1 MANRPLCIYV
11 GFDFMKLTGKVAL
24 VTGANSGIG
33 RAVAL
38 YLAEEGADV
47 VVNYVV
53 NPSEAQEVV
62 KEIETLG
69 RRAIAVE
76 ADVSSS
82 EAVKAMFERAVN
94 KFSTIDILVNNAGIG
109 NFASAVDMKDDV
121 WNKMLGVHL
130 YGTMNCTREALK
142 IMLKN
147 KSGKIIN
154 IASICGIT
162 GCLGAAH
169 YSAAKGGIMGYTHAV
184 AREVISQGINVNA
197 IAPGY
202 IETPLLSN
210 AGMTDEMLKQLLIQ
224 IPIGRLGK
232 PREIASLVAYL
243 ASDDANFMV
252 GQVISPNGGQVI

>member
-1 MANRPLCIYV
+1 MNLS
-11 GFDFMKLTGKVAL
+11 GKVAL

-33 RAVAL
+33 KAVAL

-47 VVNYVV
+47 ALNYVV
-53 NPSEAQEVV
+53 NPSEAHEVV
-62 KEIETLG
+62 KEIQAMG
-69 RRAIAVE
+69 RRAVAVE

-82 EAVKAMFERAVN
+82 IAVKGMFENVI
-94 KFSTIDILVNNAGIG
+94 KEFSTLDILVNNAGIG
-109 NFASAVDMKDDV
+109 NFASAVDMTDDV

-202 IETPLLSN
+202 IETPMLSN
-210 AGMTDEMLKQLLIQ
+210 AGLTGELLKELLTQ

-243 ASDDANFMV
+243 ASDDASFMV

>member
-1 MANRPLCIYV
+1 
-11 GFDFMKLTGKVAL
+11 MKLSGKIAL

-33 RAVAL
+33 KAVAL

-47 VVNYVV
+47 VINYIVD
-53 NPSEAQEVV
+53 PFEAEEVV
-62 KEIETLG
+62 KEVESFG

-82 EAVKAMFERAVN
+82 EEVKGMFAKVINE
-94 KFSTIDILVNNAGIG
+94 FSTLDILVNNAGIG
-109 NFASAVDMKDDV
+109 NLMPAVDMKDDV

-142 IMLKN
+142 VMLKK

-154 IASICGIT
+154 IASICGTT
-162 GCLGAAH
+162 GCMGASH
-169 YSAAKGGIMGYTHAV
+169 YSAAKGGIIGYTHAV

-202 IETPLLSN
+202 IDTPLLAKGGLN
-210 AGMTDEMLKQLLIQ
+210 DEMIKLLLTQ

-243 ASDDANFMV
+243 ATDEANFMV

>member
-1 MANRPLCIYV
+1 
-11 GFDFMKLTGKVAL
+11 MKLSGKVAL

-33 RAVAL
+33 KAVAL

-47 VVNYVV
+47 AINYVV

-62 KEIETLG
+62 KEIRAMG
-69 RRAIAVE
+69 RCALAVE

-82 EAVKAMFERAVN
+82 IAVKVMFERTI
-94 KFSTIDILVNNAGIG
+94 KEFSTLDILVNNAGIG

-121 WNKMLGVHL
+121 WNKMLAVHL

-142 IMLKN
+142 IMVKK

-202 IETPLLSN
+202 VETPLLSN
-210 AGMTDEMLKQLLIQ
+210 AGMTPEMLKDLLTQ
-224 IPIGRLGK
+224 IPLGRLGK
-232 PREIASLVAYL
+232 PREIASLAAYL

>member
-1 MANRPLCIYV
+1 
-11 GFDFMKLTGKVAL
+11 MKLLGKIAL

-33 RAVAL
+33 KAVSL
-38 YLAEEGADV
+38 YLAEEGADI

-53 NPSEAQEVV
+53 NPAEAQEVV
-62 KEIETLG
+62 KEVQALG
-69 RRAIAVE
+69 RRAIALD

-82 EAVKAMFERAVN
+82 MAVKNMFEKAITE
-94 KFSTIDILVNNAGIG
+94 FSTLDILVNNAGIG

-202 IETPLLSN
+202 IETPMLSG
-210 AGMTDEMLKQLLIQ
+210 AGITDEILKQLLTQ

-243 ASDDANFMV
+243 ASDDANFIV

>member
-1 MANRPLCIYV
+1 
-11 GFDFMKLTGKVAL
+11 MKFSGKVAL

-33 RAVAL
+33 EAVAL

-47 VVNYVV
+47 VVNYLQ
-53 NPSEAQEVV
+53 NTSEAEKVV
-62 KEIETLG
+62 KEIQAMG
-69 RRAIAVE
+69 RRALAVK

-82 EAVKAMFERAVN
+82 ADVKAMFEQIIRE
-94 KFSTIDILVNNAGIG
+94 FSTLDILVNNAGIG
-109 NFASAVDMKDDV
+109 NFASTVDMKDDV

-147 KSGKIIN
+147 KYGKIIN

-197 IAPGY
+197 VAPGY
-202 IETPLLSN
+202 IDTPMLSG
-210 AGMTDEMLKQLLIQ
+210 AGMTDEMLKQLLSQ

-243 ASDDANFMV
+243 ASDDASFMV

>member
-1 MANRPLCIYV
+1 
-11 GFDFMKLTGKVAL
+11 MKLSGKVAL

-33 RAVAL
+33 KAVAL

-47 VVNYVV
+47 AVNYVV

-62 KEIETLG
+62 KEIRALG
-69 RRAIAVE
+69 RRTIAVE

-82 EAVKAMFERAVN
+82 TAAKAMFERTVN
-94 KFSTIDILVNNAGIG
+94 EFSTLDILVNNAGIG
-109 NFASAVDMKDDV
+109 NFASAVDMKDEV

-142 IMLKN
+142 IMLPK

-154 IASICGIT
+154 IASICGMT

-202 IETPLLSN
+202 IETPLLAG
-210 AGMTDEMLKQLLIQ
+210 AGMTDEMLKQLLTQ

-232 PREIASLVAYL
+232 PREVASLVAYL

>member
-1 MANRPLCIYV
+1 
-11 GFDFMKLTGKVAL
+11 MKLLGKIAL

-33 RAVAL
+33 KAVSL
-38 YLAEEGADV
+38 YLAEEGADI

-53 NPSEAQEVV
+53 NPAEAQEVV
-62 KEIETLG
+62 KEVQALG
-69 RRAIAVE
+69 RRAIALDG
-76 ADVSSS
+76 DVSSS
-82 EAVKAMFERAVN
+82 MAVKNMFEKAITE
-94 KFSTIDILVNNAGIG
+94 FSTLDILVNNAGIG

-169 YSAAKGGIMGYTHAV
+169 YSAAKGGIIGYTHAV

-202 IETPLLSN
+202 IETPMLSG
-210 AGMTDEMLKQLLIQ
+210 AGITDEILKQLLTQ

-243 ASDDANFMV
+243 ASDDANFIV

>member
-1 MANRPLCIYV
+1 
-11 GFDFMKLTGKVAL
+11 MKLSGKVAL

-33 RAVAL
+33 KAVAL

-47 VVNYVV
+47 AINYIV

-62 KEIETLG
+62 KEIQALG
-69 RRAIAVE
+69 RKALAVE

-82 EAVKAMFERAVN
+82 IAVKVMFERTI
-94 KFSTIDILVNNAGIG
+94 KEFSTLDILVNNAGIG

-121 WNKMLGVHL
+121 WNKMLAVHL

-142 IMLKN
+142 IMVKK

-202 IETPLLSN
+202 VETPLLSN
-210 AGMTDEMLKQLLIQ
+210 AGMTPEMLKDLLTQ

-232 PREIASLVAYL
+232 PREIASLAAYL

>member
-1 MANRPLCIYV
+1 
-11 GFDFMKLTGKVAL
+11 MKLSGKVAL

-33 RAVAL
+33 KAVAL
-38 YLAEEGADV
+38 YLAEEGANV
-47 VVNYVV
+47 IVNYLM
-53 NPSEAQEVV
+53 NTSEAEKVV
-62 KEIETLG
+62 KEIQAMG
-69 RRAIAVE
+69 RRALAVK

-82 EAVKAMFERAVN
+82 TDVKAMFHQTLQE
-94 KFSTIDILVNNAGIG
+94 FSKLDILVNNAGIG
-109 NFASAVDMKDDV
+109 NFASTVDMKDDV

-202 IETPLLSN
+202 IETPMLSG
-210 AGMTDEMLKQLLIQ
+210 AGMTDEMLKQLLTQ

>member
-1 MANRPLCIYV
+1 
-11 GFDFMKLTGKVAL
+11 MKLTGKIAL

-33 RAVAL
+33 KAIAL
-38 YLAEEGADV
+38 YFAEEGADV
-47 VVNYVV
+47 AINYIV
-53 NPSEAQEVV
+53 NPQGAEEVAKEIRAMERKAITVEGDVASGSSVKGMFAEVV
-62 KEIETLG
+62 KE
-69 RRAIAVE
+69 
-76 ADVSSS
+76 
-82 EAVKAMFERAVN
+82 
-94 KFSTIDILVNNAGIG
+94 FSTLDILVNNAGIG
-109 NFASAVDMKDDV
+109 DLMPAVDMKDDV
-121 WNKMLGVHL
+121 WNKMLAVHL

-142 IMLKN
+142 IMLKK

-184 AREVISQGINVNA
+184 AREVISQGVNVNA
-197 IAPGY
+197 VAPGY
-202 IETPLLSN
+202 IDTPLLSS
-210 AGMTDEMLKQLLIQ
+210 AGMTDEMLKELLTQ

-243 ASDDANFMV
+243 ATDDAAFMV

>member
-1 MANRPLCIYV
+1 
-11 GFDFMKLTGKVAL
+11 MKLTGKVAL

-33 RAVAL
+33 KAVAL

-53 NPSEAQEVV
+53 NPSKAQEVV

-76 ADVSSS
+76 ADVSNS
-82 EAVKAMFERAVN
+82 EAVKAMFELVVN

-210 AGMTDEMLKQLLIQ
+210 AGMTDEMLKQLLTQ

-232 PREIASLVAYL
+232 PREVASLVAYL

>member
-1 MANRPLCIYV
+1 
-11 GFDFMKLTGKVAL
+11 MKLTGKVAL

-82 EAVKAMFERAVN
+82 EAVKAMFERAVT

-142 IMLKN
+142 IMLKK

-210 AGMTDEMLKQLLIQ
+210 AGMTDEMLKQLLTQ

-232 PREIASLVAYL
+232 PTEIASLVAYL

>member
-1 MANRPLCIYV
+1 
-11 GFDFMKLTGKVAL
+11 MKLSGKIAL

-33 RAVAL
+33 KAIAL
-38 YLAEEGADV
+38 YLAEEGVNVA
-47 VVNYVV
+47 VNYVV
-53 NPSEAQEVV
+53 NPSEAEEVA
-62 KEIETLG
+62 KEIRAMG
-69 RRAIAVE
+69 RKAIIVE
-76 ADVSSS
+76 ADVSNAA
-82 EAVKAMFERAVN
+82 AVKYMFAKILAE
-94 KFSTIDILVNNAGIG
+94 FSTLDILVNNAGIG
-109 NFASAVDMKDDV
+109 NLMPAVDMKDDV

-142 IMLKN
+142 IMLKK

-184 AREVISQGINVNA
+184 AREVIGQGVNVNA
-197 IAPGY
+197 VAPGY
-202 IETPLLSN
+202 IDTPLLSN
-210 AGMTDEMLKQLLIQ
+210 AGLTDEMLKQLLTQ

-243 ASDDANFMV
+243 ATDDANFMV

>member
-1 MANRPLCIYV
+1 
-11 GFDFMKLTGKVAL
+11 MKLSGKIAL

-33 RAVAL
+33 KAVAL

-47 VVNYVV
+47 VVNYIV
-53 NPSEAQEVV
+53 NPSEAEEVLN
-62 KEIETLG
+62 EIKALG
-69 RRAIAVE
+69 RKAMAVE

-82 EAVKAMFERAVN
+82 ASVQAMFAKIVEQ
-94 KFSTIDILVNNAGIG
+94 FSTLDILVNNAGIG
-109 NFASAVDMKDDV
+109 NLMPAVDMKDDV
-121 WNKMLGVHL
+121 WNRMISVHL

-142 IMLKN
+142 IMLKK

-184 AREVISQGINVNA
+184 AREVIAQGVNVNA
-197 IAPGY
+197 VAPGY
-202 IETPLLSN
+202 IDTPLLSN
-210 AGMTDEMLKQLLIQ
+210 AGLTDEMLKELLTQ

-243 ASDDANFMV
+243 ATEDANFMV

>member
-1 MANRPLCIYV
+1 
-11 GFDFMKLTGKVAL
+11 MKFSGKVAL

-33 RAVAL
+33 EAVAL

-47 VVNYVV
+47 VVNYLQ
-53 NPSEAQEVV
+53 NTSEAEKVV
-62 KEIETLG
+62 KEIQAMG
-69 RRAIAVE
+69 RRALAVK

-82 EAVKAMFERAVN
+82 ADVKGMFEQIIRE
-94 KFSTIDILVNNAGIG
+94 FSTLDILVNNAGIG
-109 NFASAVDMKDDV
+109 NFASTVDMKDDV

-147 KSGKIIN
+147 KYGKIIN

-197 IAPGY
+197 VAPGY
-202 IETPLLSN
+202 IDTPMLSG
-210 AGMTDEMLKQLLIQ
+210 AGMTDEILKQLLSQ

-243 ASDDANFMV
+243 ASDDASFMV

>member
-1 MANRPLCIYV
+1 
-11 GFDFMKLTGKVAL
+11 MKLSGKVAL

-47 VVNYVV
+47 VVNFVV

-69 RRAIAVE
+69 RRAIAVD
-76 ADVSSS
+76 ADVSNS
-82 EAVKAMFERAVN
+82 EAVKAMFERVVN

-109 NFASAVDMKDDV
+109 NFASAVDMKNDV

-210 AGMTDEMLKQLLIQ
+210 AGMTDDMLKQLLTQ

-232 PREIASLVAYL
+232 PREVASLVAYL

>member
-1 MANRPLCIYV
+1 
-11 GFDFMKLTGKVAL
+11 MKLSGKVAL

-53 NPSEAQEVV
+53 DPSEAQEVV
-62 KEIETLG
+62 KEIQAMG
-69 RRAIAVE
+69 RSALAVK

-82 EAVKAMFERAVN
+82 AEVKAMFERAVQE
-94 KFSTIDILVNNAGIG
+94 FSTLDILVNNAGIG

-121 WNKMLGVHL
+121 WNRMLGVHL

-142 IMLKN
+142 IMIKN

-169 YSAAKGGIMGYTHAV
+169 YSAAKGGIMWYTHAV

-210 AGMTDEMLKQLLIQ
+210 AGMTDEMLKELLTQ

-243 ASDDANFMV
+243 ASEDANFMV

>member
-1 MANRPLCIYV
+1 
-11 GFDFMKLTGKVAL
+11 MKLSGKIAL

-33 RAVAL
+33 KAVSL

-53 NPSEAQEVV
+53 NPAEAQEVV
-62 KEIETLG
+62 KEVQAFG
-69 RRAIAVE
+69 RRAIAVD

-82 EAVKAMFERAVN
+82 MAVENMFEKIVAE
-94 KFSTIDILVNNAGIG
+94 FSTLDILVNNAGIG

-169 YSAAKGGIMGYTHAV
+169 YSAAKGGIIGYTHAV

-202 IETPLLSN
+202 IETPMLSG
-210 AGMTDEMLKQLLIQ
+210 AGITDEILKQLLTQ

>member
-1 MANRPLCIYV
+1 
-11 GFDFMKLTGKVAL
+11 MKLSGKIAL

-33 RAVAL
+33 KAVAL

-47 VVNYVV
+47 AVNYIV

-62 KEIETLG
+62 KEIKALG
-69 RRAIAVE
+69 KRAIAVE

-82 EAVKAMFERAVN
+82 ASVQAMFAKVVAE
-94 KFSTIDILVNNAGIG
+94 FSTLDILVNNAGIG
-109 NFASAVDMKDDV
+109 NLMPAVDMKDDA
-121 WNKMLGVHL
+121 WNRMIAVHL

-142 IMLKN
+142 IMLKK

-184 AREVISQGINVNA
+184 SREVISQGINVNA
-197 IAPGY
+197 VAPGY
-202 IETPLLSN
+202 IDTPLLSN
-210 AGMTDEMLKQLLIQ
+210 AGMTDEMLKLLLTE

-243 ASDDANFMV
+243 ATDDANFMV